1 MHVKT
6 PAALQLLLSS
16 KGRRLAWALALVF
29 VACGDEGYSR
39 EEAEESCGRFVGTV
53 AEPGCD
59 ESLFEACVSCRE
71 ECGDRCRSEL
81 ALRPCLGDNF
91 FCPP

>member
-1 MHVKT
+1 MHVTIPST
-6 PAALQLLLSS
+6 PLPLHPA
-16 KGRRLAWALALVF
+16 KGRRLAWALALLF

-59 ESLFEACVSCRE
+59 ESLFDACVSCFE